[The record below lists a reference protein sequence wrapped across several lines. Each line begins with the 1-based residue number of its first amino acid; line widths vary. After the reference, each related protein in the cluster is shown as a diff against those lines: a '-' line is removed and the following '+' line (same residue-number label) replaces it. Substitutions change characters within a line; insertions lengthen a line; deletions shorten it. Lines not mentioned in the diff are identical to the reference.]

1 MLFIGAFGF
10 STIMGAMI
18 ALLIV
23 VTPVHAAGGPLLS
36 SVLDPIV
43 KIIQS
48 RMEGAE
54 TLAGADEN
62 PEATDADQA
71 VEEAS
76 SPWQPRFIVRFEDVA
91 PAMEMLRT
99 YKENR
104 RQGRQDFAEWSRETG
119 TFRGFVLEGI
129 STSGEAIL
137 SYRQTDLTSADP
149 VVLRDLTRRLTDA
162 SDVAYADPYQFGE
175 ARS

>member
-1 MLFIGAFGF
+1 
-10 STIMGAMI
+10 
-18 ALLIV
+18 
-23 VTPVHAAGGPLLS
+23 
-36 SVLDPIV
+36 
-43 KIIQS
+43 
-48 RMEGAE
+48 
-54 TLAGADEN
+54 
-62 PEATDADQA
+62 
-71 VEEAS
+71 
-76 SPWQPRFIVRFEDVA
+76 
-91 PAMEMLRT
+91 MEMLRT